1 MFLLIP
7 FVQVT
12 PSFSIWSRYM
22 IRFTKD
28 SLKLLSANPTKCSN
42 TLKQFVGFSVLG
54 IFGSLVLEGI
64 RVYSIWVYASAIS
77 SFKKLLY
84 KSHVN
89 LLKLFLCLVLVKN
102 LLKKNFTKNDFDVW
116 KLSKNVFFPVF
127 FRRVAILRTHIPI
140 SDLKKQVCMWVNL
153 VIP

>member
-28 SLKLLSANPTKCSN
+28 SLKLLSANPTKWSN

-64 RVYSIWVYASAIS
+64 RVYSNAPAIS

-84 KSHVN
+84 ESHVN
-89 LLKLFLCLVLVKN
+89 LLKLFLCLVLLKN
-102 LLKKNFTKNDFDVW
+102 L
-116 KLSKNVFFPVF
+116 
-127 FRRVAILRTHIPI
+127 H
-140 SDLKKQVCMWVNL
+140 
-153 VIP
+153 

>member
-22 IRFTKD
+22 IRFAKD

-54 IFGSLVLEGI
+54 IFGSLVLERI
-64 RVYSIWVYASAIS
+64 RVYSIWVYASAVS

-102 LLKKNFTKNDFDVW
+102 LLKKTSLKMISIFENFQKMFFFFG
-116 KLSKNVFFPVF
+116 VFF
-127 FRRVAILRTHIPI
+127 AG
-140 SDLKKQVCMWVNL
+140 
-153 VIP
+153 